1 MYGVVLILVLIIT
14 GGAIAFIGDR
24 IGSKVGKKKMTILGL
39 RPKHTSILVTIV
51 TGVLITT
58 TTLGVMTI
66 MSENVRTALFGMDK
80 LNQSM
85 LQAKIDLEEAAAQ
98 LAMAKAEQG
107 QIKNELVATK
117 QELVGLQQQK
127 EQLEERSSELQS
139 LNGHLENANQLLTA
153 NNQELVSKSDKLTRI
168 NDVLEEGNERLSKSN
183 SELYQINREL
193 TTGIKIM
200 REGSIAFQ
208 AGETLAGGVI
218 KGQSSLEDIH
228 TALARLLEMA
238 RYTVSRKL
246 GGDIADQNKDVWI
259 YQPEFDEAAKYISSH
274 EGEYVVRIVAAGNL
288 IQGEAVAT
296 NLKIFQNKTVYT
308 DGQLITDQNITFNPD
323 STAELQ
329 SVLTSFLSKVN
340 HQAKEDGM
348 VPDTLNGSVGV
359 IDSQQIYNIM
369 NQLQHSNGKAVISA
383 FADGITDI
391 VGPLRIR
398 LKLLGT
404 GAMP

>member
-1 MYGVVLILVLIIT
+1 M
-14 GGAIAFIGDR
+14 
-24 IGSKVGKKKMTILGL
+24 
-39 RPKHTSILVTIV
+39 
-51 TGVLITT
+51 
-58 TTLGVMTI
+58 
-66 MSENVRTALFGMDK
+66 
-80 LNQSM
+80 
-85 LQAKIDLEEAAAQ
+85 
-98 LAMAKAEQG
+98 
-107 QIKNELVATK
+107 
-117 QELVGLQQQK
+117 GLQQQK
-127 EQLEERSSELQS
+127 EQLEERSNELQS

-153 NNQELVSKSDKLTRI
+153 NNQELVAKSDKLTRI
-168 NDVLEEGNERLSKSN
+168 NDILEEGNERLSKNN

-208 AGETLAGGVI
+208 AGETLASGVI
-218 KGQSSLEDIH
+218 KGKSSLDDIH
-228 TALARLLEMA
+228 TDLARLLEMA

-259 YQPEFDEAAKYISSH
+259 YQPEFDEAAKYISTH

-329 SVLTSFLSKVN
+329 SVLTNFLSKVN
-340 HQAKEDGM
+340 HQAKDDGM

-369 NQLQHSNGKAVISA
+369 NQLQHSNGKAIISA

-391 VGPLRIR
+391 VGPLRIK

-404 GAMP
+404 GALP